1 MFLFR
6 ILDSLNPH
14 TLVFITKIQRSKAE
28 RKEKEKHM
36 DVGPH

>member
-1 MFLFR
+1 MLLFR

-28 RKEKEKHM
+28 KEKEKHS